1 MANDKRINVLMVSL
15 PFQGHINPFLK
26 LAKRLISKGVH
37 VTIATT
43 ENARHR
49 LPKMPNSQSSEIH
62 LEFFSD
68 GLSFDFDRS
77 DQNSL
82 INSLYTKGSKNLS
95 TLITNLTK
103 AQEFSCMIVNPFVP
117 WAIDV
122 ANEHGIPCAML
133 WIQAS
138 AVFSIYYRY
147 FKNTGDDFQN
157 LEDPNEKVQLPGLP
171 TFKVR
176 DLPTLML
183 PSSPDHFKRLLMHLY
198 QSLDK
203 VKWVFGTSFYEAEE
217 EIVKSMVS
225 LTPIYPIGPLVSPF
239 LLGET
244 ETNVFSVDLW
254 NAEYSCIEW
263 LDNKPNSSVIYV
275 SFGSL
280 IVLSNKNIENIATA
294 LKNSNKPF
302 LWVLNPGAEN
312 KEGGADEL
320 AFEILKETKGRGLVV
335 KWCQQERV
343 LMHPSVACFV
353 SHCGWNSTLE
363 TLVAGVP
370 VIACPEWT
378 DQPTNAVLV
387 SNVFKT
393 GVNAKS
399 EEHGVINAQE
409 LQRCIW
415 EVMDGPNAE
424 EIKNRAMEMKDLAR
438 KALQEGGSSDKHINQ
453 FIHDMIIHNLHP

>member
-1 MANDKRINVLMVSL
+1 
-15 PFQGHINPFLK
+15 
-26 LAKRLISKGVH
+26 
-37 VTIATT
+37 
-43 ENARHR
+43 
-49 LPKMPNSQSSEIH
+49 
-62 LEFFSD
+62 
-68 GLSFDFDRS
+68 
-77 DQNSL
+77 
-82 INSLYTKGSKNLS
+82 
-95 TLITNLTK
+95 
-103 AQEFSCMIVNPFVP
+103 
-117 WAIDV
+117 
-122 ANEHGIPCAML
+122 
-133 WIQAS
+133 
-138 AVFSIYYRY
+138 
-147 FKNTGDDFQN
+147 
-157 LEDPNEKVQLPGLP
+157 
-171 TFKVR
+171 
-176 DLPTLML
+176 
-183 PSSPDHFKRLLMHLY
+183 
-198 QSLDK
+198 
-203 VKWVFGTSFYEAEE
+203 
-217 EIVKSMVS
+217 MVS

-244 ETNVFSVDLW
+244 ETNGFSVDLW

-294 LKNSNKPF
+294 LKNSNKAF
-302 LWVLNPGAEN
+302 LWVLNPGAD
-312 KEGGADEL
+312 GADEL

-335 KWCQQERV
+335 KWCPQERV

-378 DQPTNAVLV
+378 DQPTNAVLI

-399 EEHGVINAQE
+399 EEDGVINAQE

-415 EVMDGPNAE
+415 EVMDGPNAQ

-438 KALQEGGSSDKHINQ
+438 KALQNGGSSDKHINQ
-453 FIHDMIIHNLHP
+453 FIHDIIIHNLHP

>member
-1 MANDKRINVLMVSL
+1 MVSL

-49 LPKMPNSQSSEIH
+49 LLKMPNSQSSEIN

-103 AQEFSCMIVNPFVP
+103 VEEFSCMIVNPFVP

-147 FKNTGDDFQN
+147 FKNTDDDFHN

-244 ETNVFSVDLW
+244 ETNGFSVDLW

-294 LKNSNKPF
+294 LKNSNKAF
-302 LWVLNPGAEN
+302 LWVLNPGAD
-312 KEGGADEL
+312 GADEL

-335 KWCQQERV
+335 KWCPQERV

-378 DQPTNAVLV
+378 DQPTNAVLI

-399 EEHGVINAQE
+399 EEDGVINAQE

-415 EVMDGPNAE
+415 EVMDGPNAQ

-438 KALQEGGSSDKHINQ
+438 KALQNGGSSDKHINQ
-453 FIHDMIIHNLHP
+453 FIHDIIIHNLHP